1 MTFGLKNK
9 LRSLGINTQNCGDSL
24 KMIDKILQIVISLCT
39 IIPLLI
45 ELVKYIRKS
54 IKEKNWQSMLQ
65 IAMNLMA
72 EAETKFDS
80 GAEKK
85 EWVLSMVK
93 ASAKSINYDIDEESL
108 SQLIDTIIG
117 LTKKVNIEEK

>member
-1 MTFGLKNK
+1 
-9 LRSLGINTQNCGDSL
+9 
-24 KMIDKILQIVISLCT
+24 
-39 IIPLLI
+39 
-45 ELVKYIRKS
+45 
-54 IKEKNWQSMLQ
+54 MLQ

>member
-1 MTFGLKNK
+1 
-9 LRSLGINTQNCGDSL
+9 
-24 KMIDKILQIVISLCT
+24 MIDKILQIVISLCT

-54 IKEKNWQSMLQ
+54 ITEKNWQSMLQ

-93 ASAKSINYDIDEESL
+93 ASAKSINYEIDDEAL

>member
-1 MTFGLKNK
+1 
-9 LRSLGINTQNCGDSL
+9 
-24 KMIDKILQIVISLCT
+24 MIDKILQIVISLCT

-72 EAETKFDS
+72 EAETKFSS

>member
-1 MTFGLKNK
+1 
-9 LRSLGINTQNCGDSL
+9 
-24 KMIDKILQIVISLCT
+24 MIDKILQIVISLCT

>member
-1 MTFGLKNK
+1 
-9 LRSLGINTQNCGDSL
+9 
-24 KMIDKILQIVISLCT
+24 MIDKILQIVISLCT

-117 LTKKVNIEEK
+117 LTKKVNVEEK

>member
-1 MTFGLKNK
+1 
-9 LRSLGINTQNCGDSL
+9 
-24 KMIDKILQIVISLCT
+24 MIDKILQIVISLCT

-85 EWVLSMVK
+85 EWVLSMVR

-108 SQLIDTIIG
+108 SQLIDIIIG

>member
-1 MTFGLKNK
+1 
-9 LRSLGINTQNCGDSL
+9 
-24 KMIDKILQIVISLCT
+24 MIDKILQIVISLCT

-54 IKEKNWQSMLQ
+54 IKEKNWQSILQ

>member
-1 MTFGLKNK
+1 
-9 LRSLGINTQNCGDSL
+9 
-24 KMIDKILQIVISLCT
+24 MIDKILQIAISLCT

>member
-1 MTFGLKNK
+1 
-9 LRSLGINTQNCGDSL
+9 
-24 KMIDKILQIVISLCT
+24 MIDKILQIVISLCS
-39 IIPLLI
+39 IIPRLI

>member
-1 MTFGLKNK
+1 
-9 LRSLGINTQNCGDSL
+9 
-24 KMIDKILQIVISLCT
+24 MIDKILQIVISLCT

-80 GAEKK
+80 GAEKN
-85 EWVLSMVK
+85 EWVLSMEN
-93 ASAKSINYDIDEESL
+93 ASANTSNYDSEEESL

-117 LTKKVNIEEK
+117 QTKKVNIEEK

>member
-1 MTFGLKNK
+1 
-9 LRSLGINTQNCGDSL
+9 
-24 KMIDKILQIVISLCT
+24 MIDKMLQIVISLCT

>member
-1 MTFGLKNK
+1 
-9 LRSLGINTQNCGDSL
+9 
-24 KMIDKILQIVISLCT
+24 MIDKILQIVISLCT

-54 IKEKNWQSMLQ
+54 IKEKNWQNMLQ

>member
-1 MTFGLKNK
+1 
-9 LRSLGINTQNCGDSL
+9 
-24 KMIDKILQIVISLCT
+24 MIDKILQIVISLCT

-108 SQLIDTIIG
+108 SQLIDIIIG

>member
-1 MTFGLKNK
+1 
-9 LRSLGINTQNCGDSL
+9 
-24 KMIDKILQIVISLCT
+24 MIDKILQIVISLCT

-108 SQLIDTIIG
+108 SQLIDIIIG
-117 LTKKVNIEEK
+117 LNKKVNIEEK

>member
-1 MTFGLKNK
+1 
-9 LRSLGINTQNCGDSL
+9 
-24 KMIDKILQIVISLCT
+24 MIDKILQIVISLCT
-39 IIPLLI
+39 IIPLII

-54 IKEKNWQSMLQ
+54 VKEKNWQSMLQ

-85 EWVLSMVK
+85 EWVLSMIK
-93 ASAKSINYDIDEESL
+93 ASAKSINYDIDDESL

>member
-1 MTFGLKNK
+1 MV
-9 LRSLGINTQNCGDSL
+9 
-24 KMIDKILQIVISLCT
+24 DKILQIVISLCT

-54 IKEKNWQSMLQ
+54 VTEKNWQSMLQ
-65 IAMNLMA
+65 IAINLMA
-72 EAETKFDS
+72 EAETKFND
-80 GAEKK
+80 GTEKK

-93 ASAKSINYDIDEESL
+93 ASAKSINYDIDEDSL

-117 LTKKVNIEEK
+117 LTKKVNTEKK

>member
-1 MTFGLKNK
+1 
-9 LRSLGINTQNCGDSL
+9 
-24 KMIDKILQIVISLCT
+24 MIDKILQIIISLCT

-54 IKEKNWQSMLQ
+54 VKEKNWQSMLQ

-72 EAETKFDS
+72 EAETIFDS

-85 EWVLSMVK
+85 EWVLSMIK

>member
-1 MTFGLKNK
+1 
-9 LRSLGINTQNCGDSL
+9 
-24 KMIDKILQIVISLCT
+24 MIDKILQIVISLCT

-72 EAETKFDS
+72 EAETKFSS
-80 GAEKK
+80 GTEKK

-93 ASAKSINYDIDEESL
+93 ASTRSINYDIDEESL